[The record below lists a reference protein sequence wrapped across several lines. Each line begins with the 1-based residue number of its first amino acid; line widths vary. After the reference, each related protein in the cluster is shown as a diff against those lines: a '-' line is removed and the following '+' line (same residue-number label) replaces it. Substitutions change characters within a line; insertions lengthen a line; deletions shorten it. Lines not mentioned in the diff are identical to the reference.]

1 MFELIVFLSF
11 WIWALMF
18 AISIFFYL
26 KNNRDDFGLYWKIW
40 FWLMIW
46 PIVLIFAIFLILKE
60 LYSFVIW
67 KNINFKSIVFK
78 NK

>member
-1 MFELIVFLSF
+1 MFELIVFSSF

-18 AISIFFYL
+18 SISIFLYL
-26 KNNRDDFGLYWKIW
+26 KNKNEDLELYGKIW

-46 PIVLIFAIFLILKE
+46 PIVLIFGIFLLLKA
-60 LYSFVIW
+60 LYDAVIW
-67 KNINFKSIVFK
+67 KNINFKAIVFK